1 LSTKHW
7 ADLATD
13 AVVATGRPAVI
24 STGISPSG
32 EIHIGNLREVVTAD
46 AIYRVLEER
55 GVGVSFHFVS
65 DNLDPLRRVYPFLD
79 AGVYAPWVGCPISE
93 IPCPCGEHRSYSEH
107 FLLPFLDSLQALRIA
122 VEVVRADEL
131 YKSGR
136 MTPSI
141 ITALENR
148 DRIAAIL
155 TDLTGKAMGPEWW
168 PFNPLCPGCGR
179 ITAAKVTGFS
189 AGERSVR
196 YACDCGSEGTV
207 PMAGGGKLVWRID
220 WPARWKVLGVT
231 VEPFGKDHATRGGSY
246 DTGVRIAREVFGI
259 EPPFP
264 VPYEWIALKGMGD
277 MASSKGNV
285 LSIARALEVVPPE
298 VLRYLI
304 LKERPQKKITFDPG
318 QPLLQ
323 LVDQI
328 DDAAASGRDERA
340 LELSTA
346 GGFLR
351 VGVPFKHLVV
361 VAQTARFDV
370 DEVIRILGRTG
381 YAGVE
386 RAAVAERMAYARRWL
401 ESFAPEQL
409 RFVILDALPEETSE
423 LSDAQRRFLGRLAAR
438 LEPGMDGEQIHNV
451 IYEVAGEMSDEA
463 KPGELFKAIY
473 VAILGKPRGPRA
485 GWFLAFLGAEFATK
499 RFREA
504 AAAAGSC

>member
-1 LSTKHW
+1 MSTKHW
-7 ADLATD
+7 ADLASD
-13 AVVATGRPAVI
+13 AVVATGRPAII

-46 AIYRVLEER
+46 AIYRALEER
-55 GVGVSFHFVS
+55 GAGASFHFVS
-65 DNLDPLRRVYPFLD
+65 DNFDPLRRVYPFLS
-79 AGVYAPWVGCPISE
+79 AEIYEPLVGRPISE
-93 IPCPCGEHRSYSEH
+93 IRCPCGEHRSYSEH
-107 FLLPFLDSLQALRIA
+107 FLLPFLDGLRALRID

-131 YKSGR
+131 YKSGQ
-136 MTPSI
+136 MTPHI

-155 TDLTGKAMGPEWW
+155 RELTGKEMGAEWW

-179 ITAAKVTGFS
+179 ITSAKVTGFS
-189 AGERSVR
+189 PAEQSVG
-196 YACDCGSEGTV
+196 YTCDCGSEGIV

-220 WPARWKVLGVT
+220 WPARWKILGVT

-246 DTGVRIAREVFGI
+246 DTGARIAREIFGI
-259 EPPFP
+259 DPPFP
-264 VPYEWIALKGMGD
+264 VPYEWIGMKGMGD

-285 LSIARALEVVPPE
+285 LSIADALEVVPPE

-328 DDAAASGRDERA
+328 DDTAATGRDERA

-351 VGVPFKHLVV
+351 VGVPFKHLIV

-370 DEVIRILGRTG
+370 DEVVRILGRTG
-381 YAGVE
+381 YPGVE
-386 RAAVAERMAYARRWL
+386 RPAVAERMAYARRWL

-409 RFVILDALPEETSE
+409 RFEILETLPQETSE
-423 LSDAQRRFLGRLAAR
+423 FSDAQRRFLGRLAER
-438 LEPGMDGEQIHNV
+438 LEPGMDGEQIHKV
-451 IYEVAGEMSDEA
+451 IYEVTGELSDVA

-473 VAILGKPRGPRA
+473 VAILGKARGPRA
-485 GWFLAFLGAEFATK
+485 GWFLAFLGAEFVTK

-504 AAAAGSC
+504 AAS

>member
-7 ADLATD
+7 ADLASD
-13 AVVATGRPAVI
+13 AVEATGRPAVI

-55 GVGVSFHFVS
+55 GAGASFHFVS
-65 DNLDPLRRVYPFLD
+65 DNFDPLRRVYPFLN
-79 AGVYAPWVGCPISE
+79 AEIYEPLVGRPISE

-107 FLLPFLDSLQALRIA
+107 FLLPFLDSLRALRIE
-122 VEVVRADEL
+122 VEVVRSDEL
-131 YKSGR
+131 YKSGQ
-136 MTPSI
+136 MTPCI

-155 TDLTGKAMGPEWW
+155 RELTGKEMGTEWW

-179 ITAAKVTGFS
+179 ITSAKVTGFS
-189 AGERSVR
+189 PTEQEVGYTCA
-196 YACDCGSEGTV
+196 CGSEGTV

-246 DTGVRIAREVFGI
+246 DTGERIAREVFGI

-264 VPYEWIALKGMGD
+264 VPYEWIGMKGMGD

-285 LSIARALEVVPPE
+285 LSIADALEVVPPE

-304 LKERPQKKITFDPG
+304 LKAMPQKKITFDPG

-328 DDAAASGRDERA
+328 DDTAATGRDERA

-346 GGFLR
+346 GGFAR
-351 VGVPFKHLVV
+351 VGVPFKHLIV

-370 DEVIRILGRTG
+370 DEVVRILGRTG
-381 YAGVE
+381 YPGVE
-386 RAAVAERMAYARRWL
+386 GPAVAERMAYARRWL

-409 RFVILDALPEETSE
+409 RFEILEALPPETSE
-423 LSDAQRRFLGRLAAR
+423 FGDAQRRFLGRLAER
-438 LEPGMDGEQIHNV
+438 LEAGMDGEQIHNV
-451 IYEVAGEMSDEA
+451 IYEVTGELSEEA

-473 VAILGKPRGPRA
+473 VAILGKARGPRA
-485 GWFLAFLGAEFATK
+485 GWFLAFLGADFVTK

-504 AAAAGSC
+504 AAGLS

>member
-1 LSTKHW
+1 MLSTKHW
-7 ADLATD
+7 ADLASD
-13 AVVATGRPAVI
+13 AVAASGRPAVI

-55 GVGVSFHFVS
+55 GAGASFHFVS
-65 DNLDPLRRVYPFLD
+65 DNFDPLRRVYPFLN
-79 AGVYAPWVGCPISE
+79 AGVYEPLVGRPISE

-107 FLLPFLDSLQALRIA
+107 FLLPFLDSLRALRID

-136 MTPSI
+136 MTPCI

-155 TDLTGKAMGPEWW
+155 RELTGKEMGPEWW

-189 AGERSVR
+189 PAERSVR

-246 DTGVRIAREVFGI
+246 DTGVRIAREVFGV

-264 VPYEWIALKGMGD
+264 VPYEWIGMKGMGD

-285 LSIARALEVVPPE
+285 LSIADALEVVPPE

-328 DDAAASGRDERA
+328 DDTAASGRDERA

-351 VGVPFKHLVV
+351 VGVPFKHLIV

-386 RAAVAERMAYARRWL
+386 RPAVAERMAYARRWL

-409 RFVILDALPEETSE
+409 RFEILEALPQETSE
-423 LSDAQRRFLGRLAAR
+423 FSEAQRRFLGRLAER

-451 IYEVAGEMSDEA
+451 IYEVTGELSDEA

-473 VAILGKPRGPRA
+473 IAILGKARGPRA
-485 GWFLAFLGAEFATK
+485 GWFLAFLGAEFVRE

-504 AAAAGSC
+504 AAG